1 MNNLILSGS
10 LALALPVALLAG
22 LVSFL
27 SPCVLPLVP
36 GFLGYVSGAA
46 HLRSRMV
53 IGASLFVVGFS
64 AVFISLGFVTGL
76 AGTLSYGTAHF
87 WLMRV
92 LGVVVIVFGLVMM
105 GNLKFLQRTVKSGF
119 TPKMGLAGAPLLGVV
134 FGLGWTPCIGPTL
147 GAVLSLGTV
156 GQDATRGVILAMAY
170 SLGLGIPFLLMALG
184 VSWAAKSVAF
194 IKRHIRAVNI
204 AGGVMLVLIG
214 LLMVSG
220 LWDLINNKLQEVTI
234 GFL

>member
-1 MNNLILSGS
+1 MILSGDI
-10 LALALPVALLAG
+10 ALALPIALLAG

-53 IGASLFVVGFS
+53 IGSLLFVAGFS
-64 AVFISLGFVTGL
+64 AVFVSLGFVTGL

-92 LGVVVIVFGLVMM
+92 LGVLVIVFGLVMM
-105 GNLKFLQRTVKSGF
+105 GNVPILQRTFKTGF
-119 TPKMGLAGAPLLGVV
+119 SPKLGLAGAPLLGVV

-147 GAVLSLGTV
+147 GAVLSLGV
-156 GQDATRGVILAMAY
+156 AGQDTGRGVVLAIAY
-170 SLGLGIPFLLMALG
+170 SLGLGIPFILMAFG
-184 VSWAAKSVAF
+184 VSWAAASVAF
-194 IKRHIRAVNI
+194 VKRHIRVVNI
-204 AGGVMLVLIG
+204 IGGSLLVLIG
-214 LLMVSG
+214 LLMVTG
-220 LWDLINNKLQEVTI
+220 LWDEINNKLQEVTVGI
-234 GFL
+234 L